1 MPACIAAILL
11 IAVTAA
17 LSLHSSSQSSKPV
30 PTAVPASPAETSDS
44 LIPGKAEEDGE
55 LFEKAEQN
63 LCTLMIRCDTV
74 LANID
79 KLQKEKQELVPANGI
94 LYQAEDVEFSEGE
107 TVFDVLQK
115 EMKKNKIQIDYSG
128 SPASETVYIKGIG
141 NLYAGDL
148 GGLSGWMCKV
158 NGEFIQ
164 AGCSQYKL
172 SAGDMV
178 DWMYTCDAGRDIGAE
193 TVED

>member
-44 LIPGKAEEDGE
+44 LIPGKAEEDRE

-74 LANID
+74 LTNID

-141 NLYAGDL
+141 NLYAGV
-148 GGLSGWMCKV
+148 GGLSD
-158 NGEFIQ
+158 
-164 AGCSQYKL
+164 GCAK
-172 SAGDMV
+172 
-178 DWMYTCDAGRDIGAE
+178 
-193 TVED
+193 